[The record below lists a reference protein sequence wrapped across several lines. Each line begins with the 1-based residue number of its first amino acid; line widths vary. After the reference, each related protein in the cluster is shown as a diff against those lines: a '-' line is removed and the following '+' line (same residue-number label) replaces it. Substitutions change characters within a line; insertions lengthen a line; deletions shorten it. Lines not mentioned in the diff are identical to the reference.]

1 MVHTQEQIKQAHIL
15 LVDDNST
22 NVALLEKLLANQG
35 FRNVDSTT
43 DPFNVMPILKTQEID
58 LLILDLSM
66 PGMSGFDV
74 MHAIRKAELPYW
86 VPIIVL
92 TAHDDKEARLRAL
105 SLGARDFIL
114 KPFNNMETLN
124 RIRNTIELKLMHANL
139 ATQNKNLDAKV
150 RERTKELEDAQ
161 IEILRALSRAAECKD
176 NETGNHTIRM
186 ARYAQLIALEYGMPE
201 IDALDLF
208 YASPMHDVGKI
219 GIGDNILLKPG
230 KLTEDEFAIMKQHTT
245 LGFNILTGHGGGT
258 RSKLVCLAASIAL
271 NHHEKWNG
279 QGYPNGTAGTNIP
292 LPARIVAI
300 ADVFDALTVKRPYKP
315 AWPNEEAIAYI
326 KDQAN
331 KQFDPELVDAFIR
344 ALPSILLAQKE
355 YRDLDDTPNI
365 ETIP

>member
-1 MVHTQEQIKQAHIL
+1 MVYSQDQIKQAHIL

-22 NVALLEKLLANQG
+22 NVTLLEKLLANHG

-43 DPFNVMPILKTQEID
+43 DPFNVLPILQSHEID

-74 MHAIRKAELPYW
+74 MHAIHAAKLPYW

-139 ATQNKNLDAKV
+139 ATQNKDLDSKV
-150 RERTKELEDAQ
+150 RERTRELEEAQ

-186 ARYAQLIALEYGMPE
+186 ARYAQIIALEYGMSE
-201 IDALDLF
+201 CEALDLF

-230 KLTEDEFAIMKQHTT
+230 KLTEDEFNVMKQHTT
-245 LGFNILTGHGGGT
+245 LGFSILTGKANGT
-258 RSKLVCLAASIAL
+258 KSKLVCLAASIAL

-279 QGYPNGTAGTNIP
+279 TGYPNGIAGNRIP

-315 AWPNEEAIAYI
+315 AWPNEQAIEYI
-326 KDQAN
+326 KEQSG
-331 KQFDPELVDAFIR
+331 KHFDPDLVTAFMR
-344 ALPSILLAQKE
+344 ALPQILLAQKE
-355 YRDLDDTPNI
+355 YRDQDDTLTVEPL
-365 ETIP
+365 P